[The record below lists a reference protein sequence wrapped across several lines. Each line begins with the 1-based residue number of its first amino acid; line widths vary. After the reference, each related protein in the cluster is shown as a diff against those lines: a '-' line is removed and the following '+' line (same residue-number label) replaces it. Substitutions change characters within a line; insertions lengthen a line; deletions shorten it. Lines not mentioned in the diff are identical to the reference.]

1 MHSGCNTLRM
11 TNSGVAINTHTLRG
25 GPITLAHLGGIIKA
39 SRVKLANDTKA
50 HGMT

>member
-1 MHSGCNTLRM
+1 M
-11 TNSGVAINTHTLRG
+11 TNSGMAINTHTLRG